1 MLKKLIILF
10 VFLFH
15 SFSNGDLVSQTNF
28 TESSDVY
35 NYWAKLGIVE
45 MINAFMVDY
54 MNTVEASKS
63 EKEGQQLFNKTF
75 VQNYEKTVYTL
86 DDDTLFTLLKNFLI
100 SNDWKG
106 VQKNM
111 LTPLYQNYTTRKP
124 IDNTFFET
132 TKPGSNILSTEIP
145 GQKNNREVW
154 EKTKAR
160 IINDYHRSLKSI
172 LGRDDSTHKENNELG
187 KINSTVATKKLPI
200 DEIKSEN
207 ETKQNRNGFLIF
219 YFVSFIIGLFLGGYI
234 VYLISS
240 SKIESIL
247 DEEKNDYFRFLRK
260 SNKSFIFKYLGL
272 VYILKERKNE
282 HKSNSNDKQSNSWGI
297 KNLEREYNELK
308 KENEQ
313 LRLSVTSASSEKNLI
328 SEQDDIGN
336 KENKTIQE
344 SAEKVLF
351 FNIPDSDGTFNIEK
365 GEKIDDGRKLFKI
378 EYEKDRDIGNV
389 SYISG
394 EFDKKAINNID
405 FFLIPVCEIEN
416 ISNRNSASKILMTAA
431 GIVILRNNKWT
442 IDPIQKIK
450 IKLI

>member
-10 VFLFH
+10 VFLSH
-15 SFSNGDLVSQTNF
+15 SFSNGNLISQPNF

-35 NYWAKLGIVE
+35 NYYAKLGIVE

-54 MNTVEASKS
+54 MNTVKASKS

-75 VQNYEKTVYTL
+75 VQNYEKSVYPL

-106 VQKNM
+106 VQRNM
-111 LTPLYQNYTTRKP
+111 LIPLYQNYTTRKP

-132 TKPGSNILSTEIP
+132 TKPGSNVLSTEIP
-145 GQKNNREVW
+145 GQKNNREAW
-154 EKTKAR
+154 GKTKAR
-160 IINDYHRSLKSI
+160 IINDYNKYLKFFQDRNDSI
-172 LGRDDSTHKENNELG
+172 HKENSEIG
-187 KINSTVATKKLPI
+187 EINSAVAAQKLPI
-200 DEIKSEN
+200 EEIKSEN
-207 ETKQNRNGFLIF
+207 EPKQNRNGFLIF

-240 SKIESIL
+240 IKIESIL
-247 DEEKNDYFRFLRK
+247 AEEKHEYLRLLRR
-260 SNKSFIFKYLGL
+260 SNKSFLFKYLGL
-272 VYILKERKNE
+272 VYILKERKKE
-282 HKSNSNDKQSNSWGI
+282 LESNSSDKQSNSWFI
-297 KNLEREYNELK
+297 KNLERENNDLK
-308 KENEQ
+308 EKIER
-313 LRLSVTSASSEKNLI
+313 LRLSITSASYERNLI
-328 SEQDDIGN
+328 SEQDDIGD
-336 KENKTIQE
+336 KENKAIQE

-389 SYISG
+389 SFISG

-416 ISNRNSASKILMTAA
+416 ISNRNSASKILMTKA

-442 IDPIQKIK
+442 IDQLQKIK